1 MPAMTSIADF
11 TRRPGEIISELH
23 ETQQPLYLTRNGKS
37 SVVVMDAEAFERAM
51 SFREQARERET
62 RVYDGIMRGI
72 EDFQRGNV
80 TDAKEGLARIRAEK
94 GW

>member
-1 MPAMTSIADF
+1 MPAMTSIAEF
-11 TRRPGEIISELH
+11 TRKPGEIIDRLH

-37 SVVVMDAEAFERAM
+37 SVVIMDAQAFERAM
-51 SFREQARERET
+51 SLREQARKRET

-72 EDFQRGNV
+72 EDFQRGDV
-80 TDAKEGLARIRAEK
+80 TDAQEGLGRIRAKK